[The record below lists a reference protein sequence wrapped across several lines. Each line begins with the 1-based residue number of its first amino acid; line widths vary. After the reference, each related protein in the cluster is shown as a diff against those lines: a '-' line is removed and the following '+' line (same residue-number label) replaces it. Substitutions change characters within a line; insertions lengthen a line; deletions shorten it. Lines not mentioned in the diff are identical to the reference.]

1 MLRIKTIYLG
11 FCFLFI
17 SQLSTFAENFGVRVQ
32 AVGRGSI
39 IGTGSFQQ
47 GSNITLSATPEPGYE
62 FIGWSGDLAGQ
73 QNPYSFQIQAT
84 VNGYAHFQKQKTEI
98 IYIDGKPAAAG
109 SFVAKLNENGRRSLK
124 RRVNHVGNTTVFRRK
139 KVLNDLVKIE
149 WDSEI
154 KLADQISDQN
164 LSSTNLNQFSKT
176 HSSLKS
182 AGISKEIKTM
192 IATNLYDY
200 VEPNWIVSSFSS
212 NKSTMMLDSGYLWGL
227 ANKGIMAS
235 SWFPNSIIGLDVKA
249 AEAWD
254 LIEDKQGPIVAVIDS
269 GIEFNHPSL
278 RNNMW
283 VNPNEIKD
291 FEDNDGNDFID
302 DIHGIDVIDGL
313 GLGNSDDLGDKSG
326 HGTNVAGIISA
337 DGSGENSNSPTA
349 WGLAPQSKIM
359 ALRFMNADGEGS
371 IDDAIKCIDYA
382 IEKGARIINAS
393 YGSYTNNPDEIRAE
407 REAIERANAAG
418 IVFVAA
424 AGNDGLNN
432 DVLNSFEVQEG
443 AEIVTYE
450 GRVYP
455 ASHDVENIISVAAVM
470 PSGNLWESSNFG
482 STSVDLGAPGFN
494 IFTTQRGNTVM
505 GHTGTSMAAP
515 FVSAAAAL
523 LLTLEPDLTP
533 AEVKQRIISNV
544 TPLDSLAGKTMS
556 GGMLNAHHVLEPPPV
571 LPLVLDITYSPE
583 TPEIG
588 QSFEL
593 SVTVTG
599 PDPVLGASVSA
610 TMGNSAESYSL
621 LDNGAGIDQ
630 VADDGT
636 YSMLVYAPELPAF
649 DLNIS
654 VSAAGREPAHRI
666 LPITT
671 LTRPPNDNLAQALP
685 LDPDLSQTEGF
696 NTHATLEENE
706 TLFEQHITHTVWYT
720 WQPTQSGDAG
730 LSTFGSDFDT
740 TLAIYQKDATGAL
753 QFVRANDDAGEKQ
766 FNAEVLFEADSSVLY
781 YIQIGGKF
789 GESGD
794 FVINHPQ
801 PELPKPEILPPV
813 ILTEFQR
820 LSRVEGES
828 IEIIA
833 ELAGTAPFEYRWTR
847 DGKPLPRIRENSL
860 NLANLKVADS
870 GLYQLQA
877 SNEGGQTMAR
887 ILDLLVVPK
896 QEISLQ
902 IVVNP
907 RSPIS
912 GEELTIHARP
922 TTDLGA
928 LLGANI
934 EATIDDGTPIQLLD
948 NGTASDN
955 LAEDGVYS
963 AHSTTPETSSFE
975 LTVSAS
981 ANNSVPTRTT
991 RTVQTIRRPE
1001 NDAFANALL
1010 LDNET
1015 HLTQTNNAL
1024 ATTEPTE
1031 PLFTDD
1037 LAHTLWFLWQ
1047 PASSGV
1053 ARLSTAG
1060 SSGDTT
1066 LAVFTGT
1073 SLDNLSTVATG
1084 DDLRG
1089 NAKHAEVVFKARE
1102 NTSYLLQVGSKSET
1116 AGKIRLHHP
1125 APKVDKPTLL
1135 PPKILTRP
1143 SELSKTEG
1151 ESFSTNV
1158 RVTGSQPMTY
1168 QWSVNGRPIPGAN
1181 QSTYVSLLL
1190 GLPDSGVYSVTVSNE
1205 AGRASLPL
1213 INLTVRPSRE
1223 TAPNDMVENAQPIA
1237 GNRAR
1242 KSSITRNATGQ
1253 RGEPNHAGVSTPLHS
1268 VWWKWKAQKSGQVKL
1283 STAGSSFDTTLSAY
1297 RLLDDSETENRRAD
1311 DPGRQ
1316 ISSFITPTRGNDLSV
1331 TLPGHGFAIGEVVE
1345 ITDVVGHS
1353 SESAKFLISSVDG
1366 DTFSL
1371 SGTANMDGLSL
1382 TPESRAKII
1391 K

>member
-1 MLRIKTIYLG
+1 MFSFSPYPLILIFAG
-11 FCFLFI
+11 VFL
-17 SQLSTFAENFGVRVQ
+17 LWGKLFAQNEVVIQ
-32 AVGRGSI
+32 SVGSGSVS
-39 IGTGSFQQ
+39 GGGSY
-47 GSNITLSATPEPGYE
+47 SLDSVCEILATPDSGFE
-62 FIGWSGDLAGQ
+62 FIGWSGDLAGDK
-73 QNPYSFQIQAT
+73 NPYSFHVKSSISAF
-84 VNGYAHFQKQKTEI
+84 AHFQKKKNQI
-98 IYIDGKPAAAG
+98 IYIDGKPALAG

-124 RRVNHVGNTTVFRRK
+124 RRVNRVGSTTVFRRNK
-139 KVLNDLVKIE
+139 ILDDLVKIDLDTE
-149 WDSEI
+149 SKLFDSI
-154 KLADQISDQN
+154 NDQN
-164 LSSTNLNQFSKT
+164 LSASTLAKFSQNK
-176 HSSLKS
+176 SKVKS
-182 AGISKEIKTM
+182 AGVSLEIKKM
-192 IATNLYDY
+192 IATNHYEY
-200 VEPNWIVSSFSS
+200 VEPNWIIQKFSS
-212 NKSTMMLDSGYLWGL
+212 KYFEAGYQWGL
-227 ANKGIMAS
+227 RNIQHPYLQGIL
-235 SWFPNSIIGLDVKA
+235 GLDVRA
-249 AEAWD
+249 DEAWA
-254 LIEDKQGPIVAVIDS
+254 LTANKSGPIVAVIDT
-269 GIEFNHPSL
+269 GVDYTHPDL
-278 RNNMW
+278 ANNMW
-283 VNPNEIKD
+283 VNGYEIP
-291 FEDNDGNDFID
+291 GNGIDDDLNGYID
-302 DIHGIDVIDGL
+302 DIHGINVNERFDATGDPMDSST
-313 GLGNSDDLGDKSG
+313 NS
-326 HGTNVAGIISA
+326 HGTHVAGIIA
-337 DGSGENSNSPTA
+337 ANGSVL
-349 WGLAPQSKIM
+349 GLAPNSKIM
-359 ALRFMNADGEGS
+359 ALSFFDF
-371 IDDAIKCIDYA
+371 DDAGTIDQSVRCIDYA
-382 IEKGARIINAS
+382 IANGAKIINAS
-393 YGSYTNNPDEIRAE
+393 YGGYASNANQRKVEKDAIDRALE
-407 REAIERANAAG
+407 RGVIF
-418 IVFVAA
+418 IAA
-424 AGNDGLNN
+424 AGNDGVNN
-432 DVLNSFEVQEG
+432 DQVNSFVDENGNLQV
-443 AEIVTYE
+443 
-450 GRVYP
+450 GRAYP
-455 ASHDVENIISVAAVM
+455 ASHEQENVISVASVDS
-470 PSGNLWESSNFG
+470 SGSLVDSSNFG
-482 STSVDLGAPGFN
+482 PTHVDLAAPGN
-494 IFTTQRGNTVM
+494 LILSTVRNQ
-505 GHTGTSMAAP
+505 GWTLLSGTSMAAP

-544 TPLDSLAGKTMS
+544 TPLDSLAGKTVS

-583 TPEIG
+583 TPETG

-610 TMGNSAESYSL
+610 TMGNSAESYTL
-621 LDNGAGIDQ
+621 LDNGAGIDL

-654 VSAAGREPAHRI
+654 VSAAGREPTHRI

-685 LDPDLSQTEGF
+685 LNPDLSQTEGF
-696 NTHATLEENE
+696 NTHATLEDNE

-720 WQPTQSGDAG
+720 WQPTQSGDAR

-740 TLAIYQKDATGAL
+740 TLAIYQKDGTGAL
-753 QFVRANDDAGEKQ
+753 QLVGSNDDAGEKQ

-781 YIQIGGKF
+781 YLQIGGKF

-828 IEIIA
+828 LEIIV

-860 NLANLKVADS
+860 SLANLKVADS

-902 IVVNP
+902 VVVNP
-907 RSPIS
+907 RSPVS

-948 NGTASDN
+948 NGTGADN

-963 AHSTTPETSSFE
+963 ARSTTPETSSFE

-1015 HLTQTNNAL
+1015 HLTQANNAL

-1031 PLFTDD
+1031 PLFTDG

-1053 ARLSTAG
+1053 ARLSTTG
-1060 SSGDTT
+1060 SAGDTT

-1102 NTSYLLQVGSKSET
+1102 NTSYLLQVGSKSGT

-1190 GLPDSGVYSVTVSNE
+1190 GLSDSGVYSVTVSNE
-1205 AGRASLPL
+1205 AGHASLPL
-1213 INLTVRPSRE
+1213 INLTIRPSRE

-1242 KSSITRNATGQ
+1242 KSAITRNATGQ

-1297 RLLDDSETENRRAD
+1297 RLLEGSEADNRRAD
-1311 DPGRQ
+1311 DPGQQ
-1316 ISSFITPTRGNDLSV
+1316 IASFTAPSSENDLSV
-1331 TLPGHGFAIGEVVE
+1331 TLPGHGFAIGQVVE
-1345 ITDVVGHS
+1345 ITGVAGHS
-1353 SESAKFLISSVDG
+1353 TESAKFLISSVDG
-1366 DTFSL
+1366 DSFSL
-1371 SGTANMDGLSL
+1371 SGTANMNRLSL